1 MSAPTSSK
9 RSHAAYVSA
18 SLADDLADD
27 VPGMPGAE
35 VDAAGGEMDA
45 GGEEMGMADEA
56 AAIVTSALGELGK
69 ADEFIAAGCGCCD
82 GDDFNRS
89 SGGESNTSVAA
100 SVLAS
105 ACSGTAHS
113 RCRVFLRTTRNSPA

>member
-35 VDAAGGEMDA
+35 MDAA
-45 GGEEMGMADEA
+45 GEEMGTADEA

-69 ADEFIAAGCGCCD
+69 ADEFIAAGCGCFD
-82 GDDFNRS
+82 GDDFDRS
-89 SGGESNTSVAA
+89 SGCESNLS
-100 SVLAS
+100 LI
-105 ACSGTAHS
+105 HI
-113 RCRVFLRTTRNSPA
+113 